1 MKMEEDDSETHKF
14 LEADDVETHKLLVR
28 EEAIRQILTLCAE

>member
-1 MKMEEDDSETHKF
+1 MEEDDSETHKF